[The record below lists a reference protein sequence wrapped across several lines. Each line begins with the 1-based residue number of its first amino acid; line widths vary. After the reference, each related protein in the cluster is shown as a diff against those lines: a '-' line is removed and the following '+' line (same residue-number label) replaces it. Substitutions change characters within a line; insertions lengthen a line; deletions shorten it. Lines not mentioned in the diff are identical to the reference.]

1 MKDWQTKGVGG
12 SRGMDV
18 QVGPWKEKCLEHV
31 MGCQQKEGSNSQG
44 LGAMAKISDFI
55 LSETKNT

>member
-1 MKDWQTKGVGG
+1 
-12 SRGMDV
+12 MDV